1 MFCLWILQCWLL
13 GTGWMGG
20 KESLFLQT
28 APPSGRE
35 KGNSE
40 RKESEQSQGPLP
52 EPRQRHSCSTHTP
65 APDSHQD
72 GLRKLM
78 VLYNRRMH
86 RTQNMSSLHKVQSN
100 LKLLKHVKMFQSNS
114 FLHGTCAACLSNTNI
129 YFSPS
134 LMIYKEQY
142 LDRNI
147 LPGTMLC
154 CYT

>member
-40 RKESEQSQGPLP
+40 WKESEQSQGPLP

-72 GLRKLM
+72 GLRKL
-78 VLYNRRMH
+78 MH